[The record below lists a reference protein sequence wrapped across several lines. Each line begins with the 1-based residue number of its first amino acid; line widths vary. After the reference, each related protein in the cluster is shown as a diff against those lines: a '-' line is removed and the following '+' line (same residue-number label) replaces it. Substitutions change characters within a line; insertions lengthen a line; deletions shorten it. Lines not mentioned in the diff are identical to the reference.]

1 MKYALGIDI
10 GGTNTVVGL
19 VNKEGKVLGTDS
31 VKTQSFPVLEEYVKT
46 VSKLAKDLI
55 AKNNVSVD
63 DIVGMGIGAPNA
75 NYYTGNI
82 EMAPNLPWKQD
93 KVPLAKMFREELN
106 IPVTI
111 TNDANAAAL
120 GEKMY
125 GVAKDMDN
133 FIMITLGTGVGSGIV
148 INGQLVYGHDGFA
161 GELGHVIIERNGRL
175 CGCGRRGC
183 LETYCSATGIVRT
196 AKERNTPFLTSKDIY
211 DAAVKGDETAIDIF
225 KETGTR
231 LGRALADMVVFSSPE
246 AFVLFGGLAKA
257 GDFIVKP
264 KEELEKI
271 AALAKKHQ
279 FWVISDEIYCELV
292 YDGSEHV
299 SIGSFPGMK
308 DYTIILNGFSK
319 SFAMT
324 GWRIGYI
331 AAPNELLSQIVKV
344 HGYNTICAPIF
355 SQYAAAEGLRNGW
368 KEVEKMRVSYQ
379 QRRNLMEKAFNE
391 MGLPVP
397 EPKGAF
403 YMFPD
408 ISSTGLSSEEFAT
421 RLFKEHN
428 VAVVP
433 GSVFGAG
440 GEGHIRVCYATA
452 VDKIKVA
459 LERIE
464 LMVKSLK

>member
-19 VNKEGKVLGTDS
+19 VDKEGNVLGTDS
-31 VKTQSFPVLEEYVKT
+31 IKTQSFPVLEEYVKT

-55 AKNNVSVD
+55 AKNNVSIAE
-63 DIVGMGIGAPNA
+63 IVGLGIGAPNA

-231 LGRALADMVVFSSPE
+231 LGRAFADMVVFSSPE

-257 GDFIVKP
+257 GDFIVKYT
-264 KEELEKI
+264 KEAMEEAIMPIFKGKVKI
-271 AALAKKHQ
+271 LLSTMKDADAAVLGASALAWQ
-279 FWVISDEIYCELV
+279 
-292 YDGSEHV
+292 
-299 SIGSFPGMK
+299 
-308 DYTIILNGFSK
+308 
-319 SFAMT
+319 
-324 GWRIGYI
+324 
-331 AAPNELLSQIVKV
+331 
-344 HGYNTICAPIF
+344 
-355 SQYAAAEGLRNGW
+355 
-368 KEVEKMRVSYQ
+368 
-379 QRRNLMEKAFNE
+379 
-391 MGLPVP
+391 
-397 EPKGAF
+397 
-403 YMFPD
+403 
-408 ISSTGLSSEEFAT
+408 
-421 RLFKEHN
+421 
-428 VAVVP
+428 
-433 GSVFGAG
+433 
-440 GEGHIRVCYATA
+440 
-452 VDKIKVA
+452 
-459 LERIE
+459 
-464 LMVKSLK
+464 

>member
-31 VKTQSFPVLEEYVKT
+31 IKTQSFPVLEEYVKT

-55 AKNNVSVD
+55 AKNNVSIAE
-63 DIVGMGIGAPNA
+63 IVGLGIGAPNA

-231 LGRALADMVVFSSPE
+231 LGRAFADMVVFSSPE

-257 GDFIVKP
+257 GDFIVKYT
-264 KEELEKI
+264 KEAMEEAIMPIFKGKVKI
-271 AALAKKHQ
+271 LLSTMKDADAAVLGASALAWQ
-279 FWVISDEIYCELV
+279 
-292 YDGSEHV
+292 
-299 SIGSFPGMK
+299 
-308 DYTIILNGFSK
+308 
-319 SFAMT
+319 
-324 GWRIGYI
+324 
-331 AAPNELLSQIVKV
+331 
-344 HGYNTICAPIF
+344 
-355 SQYAAAEGLRNGW
+355 
-368 KEVEKMRVSYQ
+368 
-379 QRRNLMEKAFNE
+379 
-391 MGLPVP
+391 
-397 EPKGAF
+397 
-403 YMFPD
+403 
-408 ISSTGLSSEEFAT
+408 
-421 RLFKEHN
+421 
-428 VAVVP
+428 
-433 GSVFGAG
+433 
-440 GEGHIRVCYATA
+440 
-452 VDKIKVA
+452 
-459 LERIE
+459 
-464 LMVKSLK
+464 

>member
-55 AKNNVSVD
+55 AKNNVSID
-63 DIVGMGIGAPNA
+63 DIVGLGIGAPNA

-125 GVAKDMDN
+125 GVAKDIDN

-231 LGRALADMVVFSSPE
+231 LGRAFADMVVFSSPE

-257 GDFIVKP
+257 GDFIVKYT
-264 KEELEKI
+264 KEAMEEAIMPIFKGKVKI
-271 AALAKKHQ
+271 LLSTMKDADAAVLGASALAWQ
-279 FWVISDEIYCELV
+279 
-292 YDGSEHV
+292 
-299 SIGSFPGMK
+299 
-308 DYTIILNGFSK
+308 
-319 SFAMT
+319 
-324 GWRIGYI
+324 
-331 AAPNELLSQIVKV
+331 
-344 HGYNTICAPIF
+344 
-355 SQYAAAEGLRNGW
+355 
-368 KEVEKMRVSYQ
+368 
-379 QRRNLMEKAFNE
+379 
-391 MGLPVP
+391 
-397 EPKGAF
+397 
-403 YMFPD
+403 
-408 ISSTGLSSEEFAT
+408 
-421 RLFKEHN
+421 
-428 VAVVP
+428 
-433 GSVFGAG
+433 
-440 GEGHIRVCYATA
+440 
-452 VDKIKVA
+452 
-459 LERIE
+459 
-464 LMVKSLK
+464 

>member
-1 MKYALGIDI
+1 MNYALGIDI

-19 VNKEGKVLGTDS
+19 VDKAGNVLGTDS

-55 AKNNVSVD
+55 AKNNVSIAE
-63 DIVGMGIGAPNA
+63 IVGLGIGAPNA

-211 DAAVKGDETAIDIF
+211 DAAVKGDETAIEIF

-231 LGRALADMVVFSSPE
+231 LGRAFADMVVFSSPE

-257 GDFIVKP
+257 GDFIVKYT
-264 KEELEKI
+264 KEAMEEAIMPIFKGKVKI
-271 AALAKKHQ
+271 LLSTMKDADAAVLGASALAWQ
-279 FWVISDEIYCELV
+279 
-292 YDGSEHV
+292 
-299 SIGSFPGMK
+299 
-308 DYTIILNGFSK
+308 
-319 SFAMT
+319 
-324 GWRIGYI
+324 
-331 AAPNELLSQIVKV
+331 
-344 HGYNTICAPIF
+344 
-355 SQYAAAEGLRNGW
+355 
-368 KEVEKMRVSYQ
+368 
-379 QRRNLMEKAFNE
+379 
-391 MGLPVP
+391 
-397 EPKGAF
+397 
-403 YMFPD
+403 
-408 ISSTGLSSEEFAT
+408 
-421 RLFKEHN
+421 
-428 VAVVP
+428 
-433 GSVFGAG
+433 
-440 GEGHIRVCYATA
+440 
-452 VDKIKVA
+452 
-459 LERIE
+459 
-464 LMVKSLK
+464 

>member
-1 MKYALGIDI
+1 MNYALGIDI

-19 VNKEGKVLGTDS
+19 VDKAGNVLGTDS
-31 VKTQSFPVLEEYVKT
+31 VKTQSLPVLEEYVKT

-63 DIVGMGIGAPNA
+63 EIVGLGIGAPNA

-231 LGRALADMVVFSSPE
+231 LGRAFADMVVFSSPE

-257 GDFIVKP
+257 GDFIVKYT
-264 KEELEKI
+264 KEAMEEAIMPIFKGKVKI
-271 AALAKKHQ
+271 LLSTMKDADAAVLGASALAWQ
-279 FWVISDEIYCELV
+279 
-292 YDGSEHV
+292 
-299 SIGSFPGMK
+299 
-308 DYTIILNGFSK
+308 
-319 SFAMT
+319 
-324 GWRIGYI
+324 
-331 AAPNELLSQIVKV
+331 
-344 HGYNTICAPIF
+344 
-355 SQYAAAEGLRNGW
+355 
-368 KEVEKMRVSYQ
+368 
-379 QRRNLMEKAFNE
+379 
-391 MGLPVP
+391 
-397 EPKGAF
+397 
-403 YMFPD
+403 
-408 ISSTGLSSEEFAT
+408 
-421 RLFKEHN
+421 
-428 VAVVP
+428 
-433 GSVFGAG
+433 
-440 GEGHIRVCYATA
+440 
-452 VDKIKVA
+452 
-459 LERIE
+459 
-464 LMVKSLK
+464 

>member
-19 VNKEGKVLGTDS
+19 VDKTGNVLGTDS

-55 AKNNVSVD
+55 AKNNVSID
-63 DIVGMGIGAPNA
+63 DIVGLGIGAPNA

-231 LGRALADMVVFSSPE
+231 LGRAFADMVVFSSPE

-257 GDFIVKP
+257 GDFIVKYT
-264 KEELEKI
+264 KEAMEEAIMPIFKGKVKI
-271 AALAKKHQ
+271 LLSTMKDADAAVLGASALAWQ
-279 FWVISDEIYCELV
+279 
-292 YDGSEHV
+292 
-299 SIGSFPGMK
+299 
-308 DYTIILNGFSK
+308 
-319 SFAMT
+319 
-324 GWRIGYI
+324 
-331 AAPNELLSQIVKV
+331 
-344 HGYNTICAPIF
+344 
-355 SQYAAAEGLRNGW
+355 
-368 KEVEKMRVSYQ
+368 
-379 QRRNLMEKAFNE
+379 
-391 MGLPVP
+391 
-397 EPKGAF
+397 
-403 YMFPD
+403 
-408 ISSTGLSSEEFAT
+408 
-421 RLFKEHN
+421 
-428 VAVVP
+428 
-433 GSVFGAG
+433 
-440 GEGHIRVCYATA
+440 
-452 VDKIKVA
+452 
-459 LERIE
+459 
-464 LMVKSLK
+464 

>member
-1 MKYALGIDI
+1 MNYALGIDI

-31 VKTQSFPVLEEYVKT
+31 VKTQSFPVLKEYVKT

-55 AKNNVSVD
+55 AKNNVSID
-63 DIVGMGIGAPNA
+63 DIVGLGIGVPNA

-82 EMAPNLPWKQD
+82 EKAPNLPWKQD

-148 INGQLVYGHDGFA
+148 INGQLVYGHNGFA

-257 GDFIVKP
+257 GDFIVKYT
-264 KEELEKI
+264 KEAMEEAMMPIFKGKVKI
-271 AALAKKHQ
+271 LLSTMKYADAAVLGASALAWQ
-279 FWVISDEIYCELV
+279 
-292 YDGSEHV
+292 
-299 SIGSFPGMK
+299 
-308 DYTIILNGFSK
+308 
-319 SFAMT
+319 
-324 GWRIGYI
+324 
-331 AAPNELLSQIVKV
+331 
-344 HGYNTICAPIF
+344 
-355 SQYAAAEGLRNGW
+355 
-368 KEVEKMRVSYQ
+368 
-379 QRRNLMEKAFNE
+379 
-391 MGLPVP
+391 
-397 EPKGAF
+397 
-403 YMFPD
+403 
-408 ISSTGLSSEEFAT
+408 
-421 RLFKEHN
+421 
-428 VAVVP
+428 
-433 GSVFGAG
+433 
-440 GEGHIRVCYATA
+440 
-452 VDKIKVA
+452 
-459 LERIE
+459 
-464 LMVKSLK
+464 

>member
-55 AKNNVSVD
+55 AKNNVSID
-63 DIVGMGIGAPNA
+63 EIVGLGIGAPNA

-231 LGRALADMVVFSSPE
+231 LGRALADMVVFSTPE

-257 GDFIVKP
+257 GDFIVKYT
-264 KEELEKI
+264 KEAMEEAIMPIFKGKVKI
-271 AALAKKHQ
+271 LLSTMKDADAAVLGASALAWQ
-279 FWVISDEIYCELV
+279 
-292 YDGSEHV
+292 
-299 SIGSFPGMK
+299 
-308 DYTIILNGFSK
+308 
-319 SFAMT
+319 
-324 GWRIGYI
+324 
-331 AAPNELLSQIVKV
+331 
-344 HGYNTICAPIF
+344 
-355 SQYAAAEGLRNGW
+355 
-368 KEVEKMRVSYQ
+368 
-379 QRRNLMEKAFNE
+379 
-391 MGLPVP
+391 
-397 EPKGAF
+397 
-403 YMFPD
+403 
-408 ISSTGLSSEEFAT
+408 
-421 RLFKEHN
+421 
-428 VAVVP
+428 
-433 GSVFGAG
+433 
-440 GEGHIRVCYATA
+440 
-452 VDKIKVA
+452 
-459 LERIE
+459 
-464 LMVKSLK
+464 

>member
-55 AKNNVSVD
+55 AKNNVSIAE
-63 DIVGMGIGAPNA
+63 IVGLGIGAPNA

-231 LGRALADMVVFSSPE
+231 LGRAFADMVVFSSPE

-257 GDFIVKP
+257 GDFIVKYT
-264 KEELEKI
+264 KEAMEEAIMPIFKGKVKMLLSTMKD
-271 AALAKKHQ
+271 ADAAVLGASALAWQ
-279 FWVISDEIYCELV
+279 
-292 YDGSEHV
+292 
-299 SIGSFPGMK
+299 
-308 DYTIILNGFSK
+308 
-319 SFAMT
+319 
-324 GWRIGYI
+324 
-331 AAPNELLSQIVKV
+331 
-344 HGYNTICAPIF
+344 
-355 SQYAAAEGLRNGW
+355 
-368 KEVEKMRVSYQ
+368 
-379 QRRNLMEKAFNE
+379 
-391 MGLPVP
+391 
-397 EPKGAF
+397 
-403 YMFPD
+403 
-408 ISSTGLSSEEFAT
+408 
-421 RLFKEHN
+421 
-428 VAVVP
+428 
-433 GSVFGAG
+433 
-440 GEGHIRVCYATA
+440 
-452 VDKIKVA
+452 
-459 LERIE
+459 
-464 LMVKSLK
+464 

>member
-19 VNKEGKVLGTDS
+19 VDKEGNVLGTDS

-55 AKNNVSVD
+55 AKNNVSINE
-63 DIVGMGIGAPNA
+63 IVGLGIGAPNA

-257 GDFIVKP
+257 GDFIVKYT
-264 KEELEKI
+264 KEAMEEAIMPIFKGKVKI
-271 AALAKKHQ
+271 LLSTMKDADAAVLGASALAWQ
-279 FWVISDEIYCELV
+279 
-292 YDGSEHV
+292 
-299 SIGSFPGMK
+299 
-308 DYTIILNGFSK
+308 
-319 SFAMT
+319 
-324 GWRIGYI
+324 
-331 AAPNELLSQIVKV
+331 
-344 HGYNTICAPIF
+344 
-355 SQYAAAEGLRNGW
+355 
-368 KEVEKMRVSYQ
+368 
-379 QRRNLMEKAFNE
+379 
-391 MGLPVP
+391 
-397 EPKGAF
+397 
-403 YMFPD
+403 
-408 ISSTGLSSEEFAT
+408 
-421 RLFKEHN
+421 
-428 VAVVP
+428 
-433 GSVFGAG
+433 
-440 GEGHIRVCYATA
+440 
-452 VDKIKVA
+452 
-459 LERIE
+459 
-464 LMVKSLK
+464 

>member
-55 AKNNVSVD
+55 AKNNVSID
-63 DIVGMGIGAPNA
+63 EIVGLGIGAPNA

-82 EMAPNLPWKQD
+82 EMAANLPWKQD

-231 LGRALADMVVFSSPE
+231 LGRAFADMVVFSSPE

-257 GDFIVKP
+257 GDFIVKYT
-264 KEELEKI
+264 KEAMEEAIMPIFKGKVKI
-271 AALAKKHQ
+271 LLSTMKDADAAVLGASALAWQ
-279 FWVISDEIYCELV
+279 
-292 YDGSEHV
+292 
-299 SIGSFPGMK
+299 
-308 DYTIILNGFSK
+308 
-319 SFAMT
+319 
-324 GWRIGYI
+324 
-331 AAPNELLSQIVKV
+331 
-344 HGYNTICAPIF
+344 
-355 SQYAAAEGLRNGW
+355 
-368 KEVEKMRVSYQ
+368 
-379 QRRNLMEKAFNE
+379 
-391 MGLPVP
+391 
-397 EPKGAF
+397 
-403 YMFPD
+403 
-408 ISSTGLSSEEFAT
+408 
-421 RLFKEHN
+421 
-428 VAVVP
+428 
-433 GSVFGAG
+433 
-440 GEGHIRVCYATA
+440 
-452 VDKIKVA
+452 
-459 LERIE
+459 
-464 LMVKSLK
+464 

>member
-19 VNKEGKVLGTDS
+19 VDKEGKVLGTDS

-231 LGRALADMVVFSSPE
+231 LGRAFADMVVFSSPE

-257 GDFIVKP
+257 GDFIVKYT
-264 KEELEKI
+264 KEAMEEAIMPIFKGKVKI
-271 AALAKKHQ
+271 LLSTMKDADAAVLGASALAWQ
-279 FWVISDEIYCELV
+279 
-292 YDGSEHV
+292 
-299 SIGSFPGMK
+299 
-308 DYTIILNGFSK
+308 
-319 SFAMT
+319 
-324 GWRIGYI
+324 
-331 AAPNELLSQIVKV
+331 
-344 HGYNTICAPIF
+344 
-355 SQYAAAEGLRNGW
+355 
-368 KEVEKMRVSYQ
+368 
-379 QRRNLMEKAFNE
+379 
-391 MGLPVP
+391 
-397 EPKGAF
+397 
-403 YMFPD
+403 
-408 ISSTGLSSEEFAT
+408 
-421 RLFKEHN
+421 
-428 VAVVP
+428 
-433 GSVFGAG
+433 
-440 GEGHIRVCYATA
+440 
-452 VDKIKVA
+452 
-459 LERIE
+459 
-464 LMVKSLK
+464 

>member
-19 VNKEGKVLGTDS
+19 VDKEGNVLGTDS

-46 VSKLAKDLI
+46 VSKMAKDLI
-55 AKNNVSVD
+55 AKNDVSID
-63 DIVGMGIGAPNA
+63 DIVGLGIGAPNA

-82 EMAPNLPWKQD
+82 EKAPNLPWKQD
-93 KVPLAKMFREELN
+93 KVPLAEMFRKELN

-125 GVAKDMDN
+125 GVAKGMDN

-257 GDFIVKP
+257 GDFIVKYT
-264 KEELEKI
+264 KEAMEEAIMPIFKGKVKI
-271 AALAKKHQ
+271 LLSTMKDADAAVLGASALAWQ
-279 FWVISDEIYCELV
+279 
-292 YDGSEHV
+292 
-299 SIGSFPGMK
+299 
-308 DYTIILNGFSK
+308 
-319 SFAMT
+319 
-324 GWRIGYI
+324 
-331 AAPNELLSQIVKV
+331 
-344 HGYNTICAPIF
+344 
-355 SQYAAAEGLRNGW
+355 
-368 KEVEKMRVSYQ
+368 
-379 QRRNLMEKAFNE
+379 
-391 MGLPVP
+391 
-397 EPKGAF
+397 
-403 YMFPD
+403 
-408 ISSTGLSSEEFAT
+408 
-421 RLFKEHN
+421 
-428 VAVVP
+428 
-433 GSVFGAG
+433 
-440 GEGHIRVCYATA
+440 
-452 VDKIKVA
+452 
-459 LERIE
+459 
-464 LMVKSLK
+464 

>member
-19 VNKEGKVLGTDS
+19 VDKEGNVLGTDS

-55 AKNNVSVD
+55 AKNNVSID
-63 DIVGMGIGAPNA
+63 DIVGLGIGAPNA

-257 GDFIVKP
+257 GDFIVKYT
-264 KEELEKI
+264 KEAMEEAIMPIFKGKVKI
-271 AALAKKHQ
+271 LLSTMKDADAAVLGASALAWQ
-279 FWVISDEIYCELV
+279 
-292 YDGSEHV
+292 
-299 SIGSFPGMK
+299 
-308 DYTIILNGFSK
+308 
-319 SFAMT
+319 
-324 GWRIGYI
+324 
-331 AAPNELLSQIVKV
+331 
-344 HGYNTICAPIF
+344 
-355 SQYAAAEGLRNGW
+355 
-368 KEVEKMRVSYQ
+368 
-379 QRRNLMEKAFNE
+379 
-391 MGLPVP
+391 
-397 EPKGAF
+397 
-403 YMFPD
+403 
-408 ISSTGLSSEEFAT
+408 
-421 RLFKEHN
+421 
-428 VAVVP
+428 
-433 GSVFGAG
+433 
-440 GEGHIRVCYATA
+440 
-452 VDKIKVA
+452 
-459 LERIE
+459 
-464 LMVKSLK
+464 

>member
-1 MKYALGIDI
+1 MNYALGIDI

-19 VNKEGKVLGTDS
+19 VDKAGNVLGTDS
-31 VKTQSFPVLEEYVKT
+31 VKTQSLPVLEEYVKT

-55 AKNNVSVD
+55 AKNNVSID
-63 DIVGMGIGAPNA
+63 DIVGLGIGAPNA

-231 LGRALADMVVFSSPE
+231 LGRAFADMVVFSSPE

-257 GDFIVKP
+257 GDFIVKYT
-264 KEELEKI
+264 KEAMEEAIMPIFKGKVKI
-271 AALAKKHQ
+271 LLSTMKDADAAVLGASALAWQ
-279 FWVISDEIYCELV
+279 
-292 YDGSEHV
+292 
-299 SIGSFPGMK
+299 
-308 DYTIILNGFSK
+308 
-319 SFAMT
+319 
-324 GWRIGYI
+324 
-331 AAPNELLSQIVKV
+331 
-344 HGYNTICAPIF
+344 
-355 SQYAAAEGLRNGW
+355 
-368 KEVEKMRVSYQ
+368 
-379 QRRNLMEKAFNE
+379 
-391 MGLPVP
+391 
-397 EPKGAF
+397 
-403 YMFPD
+403 
-408 ISSTGLSSEEFAT
+408 
-421 RLFKEHN
+421 
-428 VAVVP
+428 
-433 GSVFGAG
+433 
-440 GEGHIRVCYATA
+440 
-452 VDKIKVA
+452 
-459 LERIE
+459 
-464 LMVKSLK
+464 

>member
-1 MKYALGIDI
+1 MNYALGIDI

-19 VNKEGKVLGTDS
+19 VDKAGNVLGTDS

-55 AKNNVSVD
+55 AKNNVSIAE
-63 DIVGMGIGAPNA
+63 IVGLGIGAPNA

-231 LGRALADMVVFSSPE
+231 LGRAFADMVVFSSPE

-257 GDFIVKP
+257 GDFIVKYT
-264 KEELEKI
+264 KEAMEESIMPIFKGKVKI
-271 AALAKKHQ
+271 LLSTMKDADAAVLGASALAWQ
-279 FWVISDEIYCELV
+279 
-292 YDGSEHV
+292 
-299 SIGSFPGMK
+299 
-308 DYTIILNGFSK
+308 
-319 SFAMT
+319 
-324 GWRIGYI
+324 
-331 AAPNELLSQIVKV
+331 
-344 HGYNTICAPIF
+344 
-355 SQYAAAEGLRNGW
+355 
-368 KEVEKMRVSYQ
+368 
-379 QRRNLMEKAFNE
+379 
-391 MGLPVP
+391 
-397 EPKGAF
+397 
-403 YMFPD
+403 
-408 ISSTGLSSEEFAT
+408 
-421 RLFKEHN
+421 
-428 VAVVP
+428 
-433 GSVFGAG
+433 
-440 GEGHIRVCYATA
+440 
-452 VDKIKVA
+452 
-459 LERIE
+459 
-464 LMVKSLK
+464 

>member
-19 VNKEGKVLGTDS
+19 VDKEGNVLGTDS
-31 VKTQSFPVLEEYVKT
+31 VKTQSLPVLEEYVKT
-46 VSKLAKDLI
+46 VSKMAKDLI
-55 AKNNVSVD
+55 AKNDVSID
-63 DIVGMGIGAPNA
+63 DIVGLGIGAPNA

-82 EMAPNLPWKQD
+82 EKAPNLPWKQD
-93 KVPLAKMFREELN
+93 KVPLAEMFRKELN

-125 GVAKDMDN
+125 GVAKGMDN

-257 GDFIVKP
+257 GDFIVKYT
-264 KEELEKI
+264 KEAMEEAIMPIFKGKVKI
-271 AALAKKHQ
+271 LLSTMKDADAAVLGASALAWQ
-279 FWVISDEIYCELV
+279 
-292 YDGSEHV
+292 
-299 SIGSFPGMK
+299 
-308 DYTIILNGFSK
+308 
-319 SFAMT
+319 
-324 GWRIGYI
+324 
-331 AAPNELLSQIVKV
+331 
-344 HGYNTICAPIF
+344 
-355 SQYAAAEGLRNGW
+355 
-368 KEVEKMRVSYQ
+368 
-379 QRRNLMEKAFNE
+379 
-391 MGLPVP
+391 
-397 EPKGAF
+397 
-403 YMFPD
+403 
-408 ISSTGLSSEEFAT
+408 
-421 RLFKEHN
+421 
-428 VAVVP
+428 
-433 GSVFGAG
+433 
-440 GEGHIRVCYATA
+440 
-452 VDKIKVA
+452 
-459 LERIE
+459 
-464 LMVKSLK
+464 

>member
-19 VNKEGKVLGTDS
+19 VDKTGNVLGTDS
-31 VKTQSFPVLEEYVKT
+31 IKTQSFPVLEEYVKT

-55 AKNNVSVD
+55 AKNNVSVN
-63 DIVGMGIGAPNA
+63 DIVGLGIGAPNA

-257 GDFIVKP
+257 GDFIVKYT
-264 KEELEKI
+264 KEAMEEAIMPIFKGKVKI
-271 AALAKKHQ
+271 LLSTMKDADAAVLGASALAWQ
-279 FWVISDEIYCELV
+279 
-292 YDGSEHV
+292 
-299 SIGSFPGMK
+299 
-308 DYTIILNGFSK
+308 
-319 SFAMT
+319 
-324 GWRIGYI
+324 
-331 AAPNELLSQIVKV
+331 
-344 HGYNTICAPIF
+344 
-355 SQYAAAEGLRNGW
+355 
-368 KEVEKMRVSYQ
+368 
-379 QRRNLMEKAFNE
+379 
-391 MGLPVP
+391 
-397 EPKGAF
+397 
-403 YMFPD
+403 
-408 ISSTGLSSEEFAT
+408 
-421 RLFKEHN
+421 
-428 VAVVP
+428 
-433 GSVFGAG
+433 
-440 GEGHIRVCYATA
+440 
-452 VDKIKVA
+452 
-459 LERIE
+459 
-464 LMVKSLK
+464 